1 MAHGHGQHAHMSH
14 SLHNPR
20 VINNNMHM
28 QLLHKVVRVN
38 SRIPGLHAGAG
49 GGLHRLGYELLVILQ
64 NVASGPS
71 YIWPIES
78 VCTGW
83 LSCIQLRLP

>member
-14 SLHNPR
+14 NLHNPR
-20 VINNNMHM
+20 AINNYMHM
-28 QLLHKVVRVN
+28 QLLHKVVGVN

-49 GGLHRLGYELLVILQ
+49 GDLHRLGYELLVILQ

-78 VCTGW
+78 VLLW
-83 LSCIQLRLP
+83 

>member
-1 MAHGHGQHAHMSH
+1 MHTSH
-14 SLHNPR
+14 NLQNPR
-20 VINNNMHM
+20 AINNYMHM
-28 QLLHKVVRVN
+28 QLLHKVVGVN

-78 VCTGW
+78 MLLW
-83 LSCIQLRLP
+83 